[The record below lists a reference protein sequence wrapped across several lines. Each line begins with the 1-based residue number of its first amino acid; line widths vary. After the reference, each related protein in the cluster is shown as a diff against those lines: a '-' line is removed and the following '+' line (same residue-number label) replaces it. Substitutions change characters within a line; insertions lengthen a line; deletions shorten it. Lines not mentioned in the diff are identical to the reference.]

1 MLDELNGVTVA
12 VALMRVE
19 VLSERWPEA
28 ELPIVEVEKHL
39 SRLRRMVVDQHRAAL
54 KRRD

>member
-19 VLSERWPEA
+19 VLSERWAEA
-28 ELPIVEVEKHL
+28 ELSILEVEKHL
-39 SRLRRMVVDQHRAAL
+39 SKLRRMVVNQHRAAL